1 MKKLFY
7 AALAAFLGASQ
18 AVAQSPDFAPLLQR
32 WGISANRPGCA
43 VSEDTGVYYFDTT
56 LGYPV
61 FCSGATGQWV
71 GGTNAYPFTSDG
83 SGGVQLSGYP
93 VNFIAAVTQNMSG
106 TNTVMQDNVSVDAS
120 AAGSLPGGAVVAH
133 NCRSTVNGSGAEAV
147 GAIHAVGCKGD
158 VFYTGSGQYQRLIG
172 AEGAVQITGTGTV
185 SDNVGVLGYMPSNSG
200 TMTRA
205 YMFTTD
211 AAQNTGAIGTWAD
224 FVSPVLNPSGGG
236 TITTKYSLL
245 NQDPNKLIWTQGRV
259 LYGPTATQAELAPPP
274 RVLQRTGRYYYGV
287 QPSQVSA
294 NMNTLST
301 NMWFAPFYVS
311 QRTTYTKIG
320 CNVVAANASAAI
332 KLAIYASNLGQPA
345 NNPIASSVYL
355 DASTSGD
362 KEDTTIGGAGVTLN
376 PGFYYLAISSNDNTI
391 TVATYLENSALSIYG
406 TSTSAGTDVQP
417 YSAGANGMTTW
428 PSSPALSY
436 VAPSGAGNA
445 PKIWLRR

>member
-1 MKKLFY
+1 MKKL
-7 AALAAFLGASQ
+7 LNAAFAVLLGGVSP
-18 AVAQSPDFAPLLQR
+18 AVAQSPDFANLLQR
-32 WGISANRPGCA
+32 WGPSTTRPSCA
-43 VSEDTGVYYFDTT
+43 VAKNTGVYYFDTT

-61 FCSGATGQWV
+61 FCSGVTGQWV

-133 NCRSTVNGSGAEAV
+133 NCRATVNGSGAEAV

-200 TMTRA
+200 TMTRF
-205 YMFTTD
+205 YGFTTD
-211 AAQNTGAIGTWAD
+211 AAQNTGTIGTWAD
-224 FVSPVLNPSGGG
+224 YVSPLLAPSGGG

-274 RVLQRTGRYYYGV
+274 RVLQRTGRYYYGI

-301 NMWFAPFYVS
+301 NMWYAPFYVS
-311 QRTTYTKIG
+311 QQTTYTKIG
-320 CNVVAANASAAI
+320 CNVVTANASAAI
-332 KLAIYASNLGQPA
+332 KLAIYGSNLGQPA
-345 NNPIASSVYL
+345 NAPLATSVSL
-355 DASTSGD
+355 DASTTGD
-362 KEDTTIGGAGVTLN
+362 KEDTTLSVTLN
-376 PGFYYLAISSNDNTI
+376 PGFYFLAITSNDNTI
-391 TVATYLENSALSIYG
+391 TVATYLENSALSIFG
-406 TSTSAGTDVQP
+406 TSTSGGTDVTP
-417 YSAGANGMTTW
+417 YSAGANGMTAF

-436 VAPSGAGNA
+436 AALGGAGNA